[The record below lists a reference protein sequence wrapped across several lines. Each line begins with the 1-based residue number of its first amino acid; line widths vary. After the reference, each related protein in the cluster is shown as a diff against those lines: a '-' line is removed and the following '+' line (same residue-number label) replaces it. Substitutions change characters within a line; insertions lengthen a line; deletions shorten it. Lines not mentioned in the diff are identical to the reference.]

1 MLLRHLIEDEL
12 LPKWAY
18 CDAEYAELMRT
29 TVVVKDGKRYVY
41 DNARYLRDKKN
52 EGMVRLGLF

>member
-41 DNARYLRDKKN
+41 DNARYLKEKAN
-52 EGMVRLGLF
+52 PIMAKLGMI